1 MSRTGS
7 PTPSTAP
14 AIAARGLGKQYGGRA
29 ILAGVDLEIGRG
41 ETYAL
46 LGPNGAGKSTTI
58 EILEGFR
65 TVGAGTVEVLGHDPA
80 KADRA
85 WRSRIGIVPQT
96 TAEFGP
102 YTPRE
107 LLEHHRRFS
116 PNPRGVDEVLDLVG
130 LTEQARIRAPKL
142 SGGQQ
147 RRLDVAL
154 GIVGGPELVFLDE
167 PTTGFD
173 PEARRQFWSMLEG
186 LTATGTTILLTTHYL
201 DEAERLADRVG
212 VLSGGRIV
220 AEAPPA
226 ELGGAE
232 LRTPIVR
239 WREEGRVLERR
250 TERPGELIARLVA
263 AAEGEP
269 DGLEVIRPSLED
281 VYLGL
286 IGAFRT
292 DGGDSDGAALDGAD
306 TGSAPEDADGTGTT
320 RQEAGA

>member
-1 MSRTGS
+1 MSRTGTS
-7 PTPSTAP
+7 IAGSGP
-14 AIAARGLGKQYGGRA
+14 AIAVHGLGKQYGGRP
-29 ILAGVDLEIGRG
+29 ILDGVDLEIGRG

-65 TVGAGTVEVLGHDPA
+65 TSGGGSVEVLGEDPA

-85 WRSRIGIVPQT
+85 WRARVGIVPQT

-116 PNPRGVDEVLDLVG
+116 PDPRGVDEVLELVG

-154 GIVGGPELVFLDE
+154 GIIGGPELVFLDE

-212 VLSGGRIV
+212 VLNGGRIV

-232 LRTPIVR
+232 QRTPIVR
-239 WREEGRVLERR
+239 WREDGRVLERR

-263 AAEGEP
+263 AADGEP

-286 IGAFRT
+286 IGAYR
-292 DGGDSDGAALDGAD
+292 ADGAD
-306 TGSAPEDADGTGTT
+306 TSGADSDDVDTDGTGTT